1 MKRLL
6 LIAAAMCC
14 ALGAQV
20 PVSPVQNPHVTFVN
34 GAGAPCAHCTLQTFA
49 AGTTTP
55 LATYTDASG
64 TSMNTNPIILDPAGG
79 ANIWVGNNSYKFV
92 LKDQSGSTIWSVDQV
107 NAGNLFPCSPA
118 SAVQI
123 ANPSASGLT
132 CDSSITINTTNHTLN
147 IGTLGAHYV
156 TIGALGTPTSWTFD
170 TTTPATALAS
180 LGAGAIAAGTINQLA
195 IYPAAGSNIA
205 GSSSIPDGITAI
217 TRSPSDNSTNP
228 ATTAYVALPGAI
240 NPTSVQ
246 VASGTALTDNQ
257 GNGLKVQHS
266 TGTTISGHAVQFD
279 ANGNTVDSGF
289 PLSGNFAVT
298 NDVTGSRSLSTAY
311 QNTGTTPM
319 YVSGYATIH
328 SGSGDS
334 TITILVGAFSPSSE
348 CYSSAFTGTIS
359 GEHVGF
365 SCMVPP
371 GSFYEVTGTNLI
383 NAIGRSRVSHVMT
396 KQLRAH

>member
-34 GAGAPCAHCTLQTFA
+34 GAGAPCAHCTLQTFV

-205 GSSSIPDGITAI
+205 GSSSIPDGITA
-217 TRSPSDNSTNP
+217 TTQPASDNSAKV

-246 VASGTALTDNQ
+246 VASGTAITDNQ
-257 GNGLKVQHS
+257 GTGLKVQHS
-266 TGTTISGHAVQFD
+266 TGTTTSGDIAVFD
-279 ANGNTVDSGF
+279 ASGNTTDTGIALPTAGSG
-289 PLSGNFAVT
+289 
-298 NDVTGSRSLSTAY
+298 LSTNGWASLPGGVIVEWGVI
-311 QNTGTTPM
+311 T
-319 YVSGYATIH
+319 VSAC
-328 SGSGDS
+328 
-334 TITILVGAFSPSSE
+334 GASHCSSPST
-348 CYSSAFTGTIS
+348 ALPLTFPNA
-359 GEHVGF
+359 VF
-365 SCMVPP
+365 SCTADVQSENPTSGWNMVATLIPAFDI
-371 GSFYEVTGTNLI
+371 GHITVSLDTSQTSVHFTNSMPV
-383 NAIGRSRVSHVMT
+383 GWVCFGH
-396 KQLRAH
+396 

>member
-92 LKDQSGSTIWSVDQV
+92 LKDQSGSTIWTVDQV

-118 SAVQI
+118 SSVQI

-228 ATTAYVALPGAI
+228 ATTAYVASPGAI

-246 VASGTALTDNQ
+246 IASGTAITDNQ
-257 GNGLKVQHS
+257 GDGTKVQHS
-266 TGTTISGHAVQFD
+266 TGTTTSGDLAKFD
-279 ANGNTVDSGF
+279 SNGNIVDAGIA
-289 PLSGNFAVT
+289 PVT
-298 NDVTGSRSLSTAY
+298 DYYFSFTGCTLVVTGNSANCRGTAAFSSVTPAVPVQPDTNYYIGCTTYTTQPWGSSTGV
-311 QNTGTTPM
+311 NN
-319 YVSGYATIH
+319 VSTSSFDFAENVDRYNGVSATITPTVFCH
-328 SGSGDS
+328 
-334 TITILVGAFSPSSE
+334 L
-348 CYSSAFTGTIS
+348 
-359 GEHVGF
+359 HH
-365 SCMVPP
+365 
-371 GSFYEVTGTNLI
+371 N
-383 NAIGRSRVSHVMT
+383 
-396 KQLRAH
+396 